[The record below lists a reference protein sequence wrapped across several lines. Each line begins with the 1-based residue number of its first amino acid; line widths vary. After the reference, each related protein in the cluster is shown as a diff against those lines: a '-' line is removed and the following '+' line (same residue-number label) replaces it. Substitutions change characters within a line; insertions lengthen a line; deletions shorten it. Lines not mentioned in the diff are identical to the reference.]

1 MKLKAIFLLAGLL
14 FCQQL
19 LALNIYV
26 SPKGDDRNPGTIQ
39 QPLATLIAA
48 RNMIRKIKKAGKLR
62 EHINVIIKSGVYPVT
77 EAINFTAEDS
87 GTQEHPI
94 TYQAEKANSAIFSG
108 GIKLP
113 EFQVK
118 SDGNWILVLQSIVTK
133 NTLPGQLSM
142 SKLPEQL
149 FINGYR
155 APKSVYPD
163 SGYFLPSAVSEK
175 VVNTDKAGAD
185 SAIIK
190 IKLNKEQVNY
200 FNTLSPADL
209 QQAIVTFYHNWDFSR
224 KKILNYSPADSSFYI
239 SGNKMKPWNPLNKL
253 STLAIENI
261 KAALKKGGQWC
272 YDQDGNIIYK
282 PKSGEQPKTTIATT
296 PLIEQFLIFKGSE
309 SSKVSFLNF
318 KGLSFEMTKYTMPK
332 TGIEPVQ
339 AAANTQA
346 AIVLDFSDNINF
358 SNCSVSKTGQ
368 SALWIRRGC
377 TYISAEQCLF
387 KDLGANAV
395 KIGEQN
401 MAQNEAMHT
410 HHNRINNCIMQSG
423 SKIFPSAAALII
435 FQSGNNTVTHN
446 DISDFIYTGISVGWT
461 WGYGESLAKNNNIS
475 YNHIH
480 HLGWGILSDMGG
492 IYTLGKSEGTVLRNN
507 VLHDIFSKGYGG
519 WGLYTDEGS
528 TGILLENN
536 LVYNCKSAGF
546 HQHYGQDN
554 MIRNNI
560 FYNQQLAQ
568 LEATRVEPHIGFT
581 FTNNII
587 VYGLGELSGINWATA
602 NFKSDYNLYWN
613 TQSKKITIGNLTF
626 EQWQKSGK
634 DAQSV
639 IADPQLINNQP
650 TNKTAM
656 QNINFKPFNVNE
668 AGVYG
673 NKSWTKKA
681 ILNNEVEIQFETL
694 FKR

>member
-1 MKLKAIFLLAGLL
+1 MKLKAIFLLAGLF

-26 SPKGDDRNPGTIQ
+26 SPKGNDSNPGTVQ
-39 QPLATLIAA
+39 KPLATLIAA
-48 RNMIRKIKKAGKLR
+48 RDMIRKLKKAGKLI
-62 EHINVIIKSGVYPVT
+62 EAVNVIFKSGIYSVT
-77 EAINFTAEDS
+77 ESIYFTAEDS
-87 GTQEHPI
+87 GTKEHPI
-94 TYQAEKANSAIFSG
+94 SYLAEKTNLSIFTG
-108 GIKLP
+108 GIRLQ
-113 EFQVK
+113 EFKVK
-118 SDGNWILVLQSIVTK
+118 SDGNWIIQVPTK
-133 NTLPGQLSM
+133 VKRNGE
-142 SKLPEQL
+142 PEQL
-149 FINGYR
+149 FINGLR
-155 APKSVYPD
+155 VPRSRYPD
-163 SGYFLPSAVSEK
+163 SGYFSPSGVTEK
-175 VVNTDKAGAD
+175 IMNAGKAGVD

-190 IKLNKEQVNY
+190 VKLNKEQVSY
-200 FNTLSPADL
+200 FSKISQSDL
-209 QQAIVTFYHNWDFSR
+209 HQAIVTFYHNWDFSR
-224 KKILNYSPADSSFYI
+224 KKILSYSEADSAFYI
-239 SGNKMKPWNPLNKL
+239 SGNKIKSWNPLNKL
-253 STLAIENI
+253 SSIAIENVS
-261 KAALKKGGQWC
+261 AALKNGGQWY
-272 YDQDGNIIYK
+272 YDQDGSIIYRPK
-282 PKSGEQPKTTIATT
+282 PGEQPKTTIATT
-296 PLIEQFLIFKGSE
+296 PFIEQFLVFKGSE
-309 SSKVSFLNF
+309 GSKVAFLNF
-318 KGLSFEMTKYTMPK
+318 KGLSFEMTKYTMPQ

-346 AIVLDFSDNINF
+346 AIVLDFSDNISF
-358 SNCSVSKTGQ
+358 SNCSITKTGQ

-377 TYISAEQCLF
+377 SYITAEQCLF

-395 KIGEQN
+395 KIGEQSIV
-401 MAQNEAMHT
+401 QNQAMQT

-423 SKIFPSAAALII
+423 SKVFPSAAALII
-435 FQSGNNTVTHN
+435 FQSSNNTITHN
-446 DISDFIYTGISVGWT
+446 DIADFIYTGISVGWT

-536 LVYNCKSAGF
+536 LVYNCKSAAF

-554 MIRNNI
+554 TVRNNI

-568 LEATRVEPHIGFT
+568 LEATRVEPHTGFT

-587 VYGLGELSGINWATA
+587 VYGAGALSGINWSTA

-613 TQSKKITIGNLTF
+613 TTNKKITFGNLPI

-634 DAQSV
+634 DEHSV
-639 IADPQLINNQP
+639 LADPRLINNQP
-650 TNKTAM
+650 TNKSAL
-656 QNINFKPFNVNE
+656 QSINFKLFNANH

-673 NKSWTKKA
+673 DKSWTQKA
-681 ILNNEVEIQFETL
+681 ILGKVVEKHFEGL
-694 FKR
+694 FRR